1 MIHMAISILSGNV
14 IIKHQTQVVESRG
27 NSLRSWFSSPSRD
40 PPHALLALGATSS
53 WASGGTPVSFVGLGR
68 KEGQWFCKNSRI
80 HQKHGLLREMN
91 YTPVQQVCIY
101 SPCVLEC
108 QQLVHW
114 WLQSNLTQYWPL
126 DAPDLLN
133 SSKNNKSKI
142 HKRQIEIWQD
152 LSSFK
157 VLFSVSPSRGV
168 EAFCAAT
175 RAAAAGLGCCGRG
188 QTPFSPTRR
197 PPSPSA

>member
-53 WASGGTPVSFVGLGR
+53 WASGGTPASFVG
-68 KEGQWFCKNSRI
+68 KWFCRNCRI
-80 HQKHGLLREMN
+80 HQKHCLLREMN

-114 WLQSNLTQYWPL
+114 WLI
-126 DAPDLLN
+126 AIKPD
-133 SSKNNKSKI
+133 SIFVPGCTRSAG
-142 HKRQIEIWQD
+142 
-152 LSSFK
+152 F
-157 VLFSVSPSRGV
+157 FSVGSVGYFWVISTGY
-168 EAFCAAT
+168 
-175 RAAAAGLGCCGRG
+175 
-188 QTPFSPTRR
+188 FSWSVDHRW
-197 PPSPSA
+197 SS